1 MAKRGPKP
9 KPTALKKL
17 AGVRRDR
24 ISADEPIATP
34 GLPEAPTHLDK
45 LAIEEWNRLVP
56 LLHEMGVLA
65 RIDGAAL
72 AIYCD
77 CHSRWLRSRADL
89 IKHGMLMRT
98 KAGYKT
104 NPAVSVITAT
114 LRTMTRLLAEF
125 GCTPSSRST
134 IKTSGASSQ
143 TTKAQTAWGKALKIT
158 G

>member
-9 KPTALKKL
+9 KPTHLKKL
-17 AGVRRDR
+17 AGVRADR
-24 ISADEPIATP
+24 INHAEPKTPP
-34 GLPEAPTHLDK
+34 GLPEAPAHLEK
-45 LAIEEWNRLVP
+45 LALEEWHRIVP
-56 LLHEMGVLA
+56 LLQDMGVLT

-77 CHSRWLRSRADL
+77 CHARWLRARAEL

-104 NPAVSVITAT
+104 NPAVSVITAS

-134 IKTSGASSQ
+134 IKASAPSNQ
-143 TTKAQTAWGKALKIT
+143 ATRPSSAWGNALKVT